1 MRMLLATIVSGFCAL
16 VLTTGVL
23 GQDRTP
29 NYRGKV
35 YKEIRIDN
43 QGIILVDS
51 AGNEVMVP
59 LGTTGS
65 DEGISPPIPPEIPT
79 DADFN
84 PDDYPVK
91 ISSIRKIGQS
101 ITIEADEHVLGE
113 VVTVGGDATIRGL
126 VEGSVTA
133 TGTVRVVRGG
143 IVLGNII
150 GNEVIEEQGSQVF
163 GHVTEQNMST
173 PDLGEEWIKRKNE
186 DASAFAI
193 VGVSVLS
200 CLFLFTLAIAML
212 FKRPTDRI
220 KALYTQNILKT
231 LMVGFLAWI
240 LFQPVFILLCITIVG
255 IPIAVLGM
263 PLAMIAAAFLGG
275 AAFSLFL
282 ADFVKQRNGA
292 VVESRFKKLVVGF
305 AIGQVPSV
313 GFFLGL
319 IIDSEALAV
328 ICGIAALLLTLLVT
342 TLGFGGAILTRFGS
356 RDYRNEKLTV
366 SVVVTDT
373 PVT

>member
-1 MRMLLATIVSGFCAL
+1 MTASTFALLFPLMIV
-16 VLTTGVL
+16 
-23 GQDRTP
+23 
-29 NYRGKV
+29 
-35 YKEIRIDN
+35 
-43 QGIILVDS
+43 
-51 AGNEVMVP
+51 
-59 LGTTGS
+59 
-65 DEGISPPIPPEIPT
+65 
-79 DADFN
+79 
-84 PDDYPVK
+84 
-91 ISSIRKIGQS
+91 
-101 ITIEADEHVLGE
+101 
-113 VVTVGGDATIRGL
+113 
-126 VEGSVTA
+126 
-133 TGTVRVVRGG
+133 
-143 IVLGNII
+143 
-150 GNEVIEEQGSQVF
+150 
-163 GHVTEQNMST
+163 
-173 PDLGEEWIKRKNE
+173 
-186 DASAFAI
+186 
-193 VGVSVLS
+193 
-200 CLFLFTLAIAML
+200 
-212 FKRPTDRI
+212 
-220 KALYTQNILKT
+220 
-231 LMVGFLAWI
+231 
-240 LFQPVFILLCITIVG
+240 VG